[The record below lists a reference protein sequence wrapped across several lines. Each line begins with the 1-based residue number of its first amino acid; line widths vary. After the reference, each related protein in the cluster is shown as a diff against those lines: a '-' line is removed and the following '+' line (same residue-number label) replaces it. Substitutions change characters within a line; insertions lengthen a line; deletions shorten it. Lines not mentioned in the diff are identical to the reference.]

1 MKLWNLLERIVY
13 IVLKPVFNLLHK
25 DLTDDI
31 FKSFMQFVKFGLV
44 GVSNTIVSYSIY
56 ACTLMILK
64 WSGVYIRYD
73 FLIAQI
79 TAFLLSVLWSFYW
92 NSRKVFTI
100 EEGKH
105 RSKLRT
111 LIKTY
116 VSYSF
121 TGLFLNSVLLILLID
136 ILHVSAFIAPV
147 VNIAINVPI
156 NFLLNKF
163 WAYKQL

>member
-1 MKLWNLLERIVY
+1 M
-13 IVLKPVFNLLHK
+13 
-25 DLTDDI
+25 
-31 FKSFMQFVKFGLV
+31 
-44 GVSNTIVSYSIY
+44 
-56 ACTLMILK
+56 
-64 WSGVYIRYD
+64 
-73 FLIAQI
+73 
-79 TAFLLSVLWSFYW
+79 LWSFYW